1 MPRGKR
7 GIGAGRTCEEAA
19 RAWDWRQIAREAGSK
34 AREASL
40 AAARPGGGGRKPWV
54 GAFPRGIRRSRMV
67 ETEKPDFGGTWSGGS
82 GLELGEKRGTGH
94 GVRGD
99 PL

>member
-1 MPRGKR
+1 M
-7 GIGAGRTCEEAA
+7 A
-19 RAWDWRQIAREAGSK
+19 D
-34 AREASL
+34 
-40 AAARPGGGGRKPWV
+40 
-54 GAFPRGIRRSRMV
+54 AFPRGIRRSRMV
-67 ETEKPDFGGTWSGGS
+67 ETEKPDFGAWSGGS